1 MNIATVGTGS
11 IVDSFLSAVNE
22 IDDVKCVAMYSRKE
36 QSARPLA
43 EKYQIDSIYTDYE
56 SMLRDPSIEFI
67 YIASPNSFHYEHA
80 AQALENG
87 KNVICEK
94 PFTSTVKETESLMA
108 LAKKQKLM
116 LFEAIST
123 IHLPNYE
130 LVRNQID
137 KLGRITFIQCN
148 YSQYSSRYN
157 QLLSGETPNVF
168 NLKFSGG
175 ALTDINIYNLHFVMN
190 LFGSPQSIHYEA
202 NKHGNGIDTSGVL
215 LLKYPDFIA
224 ECVGCKDSNSM
235 NFVLIQGE
243 KGYLH
248 VENGANGCRR
258 VIVHIDDEEISLNMQ
273 SNSNRLYYELAA
285 FKEMYTK
292 RDFERCYELLDHT
305 HSVMKMLV
313 EARKTA
319 GIIFEADQKE

>member
-11 IVDSFLSAVNE
+11 IVDSFLSAVSE
-22 IDDVKCVAMYSRKE
+22 LDDVNCVAMYSRKK
-36 QSARPLA
+36 QNAGPLA
-43 EKYQIDSIYTDYE
+43 EKYKVDSIYTDYE
-56 SMLRDPSIEFI
+56 EMLKDRSIEFV
-67 YIASPNSFHYEHA
+67 YIASPNSLHYDHA
-80 AQALENG
+80 YKALNSG

-94 PFTSTVKETESLMA
+94 PFTSTMKETESLME
-108 LAKKQKLM
+108 LAKQKRLM
-116 LFEAIST
+116 LFEAITT
-123 IHLPNYE
+123 IHLPNYG
-130 LVRNQID
+130 LVKEQID

-157 QLLSGETPNVF
+157 QLLNGESPNVF
-168 NLKFSGG
+168 SLKYSGG
-175 ALTDINIYNLHFVMN
+175 ALADINIYNLHFVMN
-190 LFGSPQSIHYEA
+190 LYGSPQSISYTA
-202 NKHGNGIDTSGVL
+202 NKHENGIDTSGVL

-258 VIVHIDDEEISLNMQ
+258 VIVHLDDEEVSLNMQ
-273 SNSNRLYYELAA
+273 TNSNRLYYEVAA
-285 FKEMYTK
+285 FNEIYKNKDY
-292 RDFERCYELLDHT
+292 ERCYELLDHT